1 LIKSSS
7 SRFWDCSKVATWFSY
22 WEWTFSRLF
31 IYDIFLSIYSSMFL
45 AVAII
50 FDMAFLV

>member
-1 LIKSSS
+1 M
-7 SRFWDCSKVATWFSY
+7 ATWVSY
-22 WEWTFSRLF
+22 WEWTFSKLL
-31 IYDIFLSIYSSMFL
+31 IYDIFLSISSSILL